1 MIPSSLGDN
10 GTAVIAEA
18 TRQCIAE
25 IRFFIVENERSA
37 RRFLRSVGY
46 KKNFDEGHLYAFARD
61 EDFIAPPRLLPYLS
75 EGNDVGVIS
84 EAGCPGIADP
94 GAGVVLWAHQH
105 GVRVIPLVGPSS
117 LFLALMASGLNG
129 QQFAFHGYLPVH
141 AADRKSR
148 LKQLEEESL
157 RRNQTQLFMETP
169 YRNMSLLK
177 DLLATCRPND
187 LLCIA
192 SDITLPSEKILTMNV
207 GNWKNQPVDLR
218 NKPTIFLLLAR

>member
-1 MIPSSLGDN
+1 MIPSSLGDSS
-10 GTAVIAEA
+10 TAVMAEA
-18 TRQCIAE
+18 TLQCIEE
-25 IRFFIVENERSA
+25 ISFFIVENERSA
-37 RRFLRSVGY
+37 RRFLRSIGY
-46 KKNFDEGHLYAFARD
+46 KKNFDEGHLYACARD
-61 EDFIAPPRLLPYLS
+61 EDFIAPPMLLPYIM

-94 GAGVVLWAHQH
+94 GASAVLWAHQH
-105 GVRVIPLVGPSS
+105 GVRVIPLMGPSS

-129 QQFAFHGYLPVH
+129 QQFAFHGYLPVQ
-141 AADRKSR
+141 AADRKAR

-192 SDITLPSEKILTMNV
+192 SDITLPTEKILTLTV
-207 GNWKNQPVDLR
+207 SSWKNKPIDLR